1 MTGNSN
7 PLSNRSRWKLNVSE
21 KSNAHRID
29 PDFRSSNEGDEVQR
43 KERVFLNLLCLR
55 MNSFGLR

>member
-29 PDFRSSNEGDEVQR
+29 PDFRSSNEGTKFSV
-43 KERVFLNLLCLR
+43 KNAYF
-55 MNSFGLR
+55 